1 MFVLIK
7 EKEGHTKEEMRPTM
21 ALLLGTELYTMRY
34 RTFPWTALKIA
45 KQNSFITD

>member
-7 EKEGHTKEEMRPTM
+7 EKEGHTKEEMRPRM
-21 ALLLGTELYTMRY
+21 ALLLGTELYTMGY
-34 RTFPWTALKIA
+34 RALPCTALKIS